1 VKITILEVK
10 SKMKKLILA
19 LVIFLVAFAAFV
31 SASDNYAIEE
41 VYVNDI
47 LATNTIQV
55 ELDTELTVDVFLK
68 GTGLTKD
75 VKVKAWFGGYE
86 YNLIE
91 DYTEMF
97 DVENG
102 VSYKKTLTLEIP
114 EDLNLDEDNYYTLYV
129 QIYDGDE
136 YEEFSSTIYFEEPRH
151 KVGIR
156 DIIFSNTAPDEY
168 LGVQVRV
175 TNLGENKEEDIRV
188 TVSIPD
194 LEISTRTYVDELAA
208 RNQDTENTNDEVTVG
223 TLYLRLPADAY
234 GDYEVQVQVDYNNDH
249 DSTIKSEYIRVEG
262 YQSYDDSALVSISSL
277 SDLKVGK
284 ESTFK
289 IQITNLEEDPQE
301 FDIEIEGNFEFD
313 YIDTITVDNVQE
325 LTVTVTPLESGA
337 QSLDVTVSTD
347 KGIVSENIYSYTVQ
361 EQTKVWPI
369 IVGVVLAVL
378 AVLLVL
384 AIISRL
390 RE

>member
-1 VKITILEVK
+1 
-10 SKMKKLILA
+10 MKKLILA
-19 LVIFLVAFAAFV
+19 LVIFLVAFTAFV
-31 SASDNYAIEE
+31 SASDNYSIEE

-55 ELDTELTVDVFLK
+55 ELDTELTVDVFLE
-68 GTGLTKD
+68 GTGLTQD

-86 YNLIE
+86 YDLIE

-97 DVENG
+97 DVEDG
-102 VSYKKTLTLEIP
+102 VTYKKTLTLDIP

-129 QIYDGDE
+129 QIYDDDE
-136 YEEFSSTIYFEEPRH
+136 YEQFSSTIYFEEPRH
-151 KVGIR
+151 KVGIK

-168 LGVQVRV
+168 LGVQVRL

-188 TVSIPD
+188 TVSIPE
-194 LEISTRTYVDELAA
+194 LEISTRVYVDELAA
-208 RNQDTENTNDEVTVG
+208 RNQDTADTNDEVTVG
-223 TLYLRLPADAY
+223 TMYLRLPADAN
-234 GDYEVQVQVDYNNDH
+234 GDYEVQVQVDYNNDY
-249 DSTIKSEYIRVEG
+249 STTIKSEYVRVEG
-262 YQSYDDSALVSISSL
+262 YESYDESALVSISSL

-289 IQITNLEEDPQE
+289 IQITNLEENPQE
-301 FDIEIEGNFEFD
+301 FDIEVEGNFEFD

-325 LTVTVTPLESGA
+325 LTVTATPLESGA

-384 AIISRL
+384 AIVSRL

>member
-1 VKITILEVK
+1 
-10 SKMKKLILA
+10 MKKLILA
-19 LVIFLVAFAAFV
+19 LVIFLVAFTAFV
-31 SASDNYAIEE
+31 SASDNYSIEE

-55 ELDTELTVDVFLK
+55 ELDTELTVDVFLE
-68 GTGLTKD
+68 GTGLTQD

-97 DVENG
+97 DVEDG
-102 VSYKKTLTLEIP
+102 VTYKKTLTLEIP

-129 QIYDGDE
+129 QIYDSNE
-136 YEEFSSTIYFEEPRH
+136 FEEFSSIIYFEEPRH
-151 KVGIR
+151 KLGIK

-168 LGVQVRV
+168 LGVQVRL
-175 TNLGENKEEDIRV
+175 TNLGESKEEDIRV
-188 TVSIPD
+188 TVSIPE

-208 RNQDTENTNDEVTVG
+208 RNQDTEDTNDEVTIG
-223 TLYLRLPADAY
+223 TMYLRLPADAN
-234 GDYEVQVQVDYNNDH
+234 GDYEVQVQVDYNNDY
-249 DSTIKSEYIRVEG
+249 STTTESEYIRVSG
-262 YQSYDDSALVSISSL
+262 YTSYDESALVSISSL

-284 ESTFK
+284 ESKFK
-289 IQITNLEEDPQE
+289 IQITNLEENPQE
-301 FDIEIEGNFEFD
+301 FNIEIEGNFEFD

-325 LTVTVTPLESGA
+325 STVTVTPLESGA
-337 QSLDVTVSTD
+337 QSLSVTISTSN
-347 KGIVSENIYSYTVQ
+347 GTVSENIYSYTVQ

-384 AIISRL
+384 AIVSRL